1 MFFCKCLSQNHF
13 VAKLQT
19 FLFPSKQSVRNLLK
33 NNCMKQMKRWMLTT
47 VLICC
52 GLIVI
57 TSCSSDDDNYGD
69 LPGDKWSRGPMIW
82 E

>member
-1 MFFCKCLSQNHF
+1 
-13 VAKLQT
+13 
-19 FLFPSKQSVRNLLK
+19 
-33 NNCMKQMKRWMLTT
+33 MKRWMLTT

-69 LPGDKWSRGPMIW
+69 LPGGIDQSVRRILRLKKEIRRF
-82 E
+82 